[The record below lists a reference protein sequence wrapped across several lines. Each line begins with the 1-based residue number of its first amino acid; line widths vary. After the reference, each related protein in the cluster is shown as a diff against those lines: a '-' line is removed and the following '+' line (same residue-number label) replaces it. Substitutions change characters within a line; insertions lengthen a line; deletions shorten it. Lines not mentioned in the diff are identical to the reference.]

1 MTIKN
6 YMKTTK
12 RTLGTIGVDSGTMM
26 FCDPCYVIEEMNKL
40 EEEYFSTNPPIDWE
54 EFCKTRLVTLK
65 EGVNGSVVNLNNDS
79 YADGAIMNTG
89 FGDGAYQVEIEEGDF
104 GEFGKRVVS
113 AKITFIEP
121 HDHVV
126 FDKLTYDYLQEN
138 EVKDCSEM
146 QIDLKTPYAMYGNV
160 EGISKEVA

>member
-1 MTIKN
+1 MDSLLGFMHHLPDKDL
-6 YMKTTK
+6 KWDKK
-12 RTLGTIGVDSGTMM
+12 RNNGLGGYAHG
-26 FCDPCYVIEEMNKL
+26 K
-40 EEEYFSTNPPIDWE
+40 IDWE

-65 EGVNGSVVNLNNDS
+65 EGVNGAVVNLNNDS